1 MLVQNP
7 NTKFSE
13 RGDEMPTEITEAIVE
28 TTQAVEE
35 TTVPVTELMEEPT
48 AAVTD
53 PVEDLSNL
61 EVIEDNE
68 ISETVGFVP
77 TEEYVLEMGSETV
90 QETVAVVTIDIIE
103 TASSNIA
110 HASLFGSFLVC
121 GTLVGIFLLRGRY
134 GS

>member
-1 MLVQNP
+1 MTNEE
-7 NTKFSE
+7 T
-13 RGDEMPTEITEAIVE
+13 TVE
-28 TTQAVEE
+28 TLQAVEE

-53 PVEDLSNL
+53 PVEDPTIPEVSQKYEIPETLADVPYTQPIL
-61 EVIEDNE
+61 EV
-68 ISETVGFVP
+68 
-77 TEEYVLEMGSETV
+77 GSETV
-90 QETVAVVTIDIIE
+90 QETVAVVTVDIIE
-103 TASSNIA
+103 TASSNIV

>member
-1 MLVQNP
+1 MI
-7 NTKFSE
+7 
-13 RGDEMPTEITEAIVE
+13 DETTVE

-48 AAVTD
+48 APVTES
-53 PVEDLSNL
+53 VEDPTNL
-61 EVIEDNE
+61 EVIKDNE

-77 TEEYVLEMGSETV
+77 TEEYVLEVGSEAV
-90 QETVAVVTIDIIE
+90 PETVAVVTVDIIE